1 VSAFTITSRQIRAAR
16 ALVGWSQDD
25 LAKATK
31 PPLSRSH
38 IAEIENGKTNPSR
51 EAMDNIRAAL
61 EKNRVEFVPQEGVR
75 IRHPVISEDDAPYAN
90 RRLLD
95 DIYLVA
101 SQYKLQGGTNEIMI
115 FGLRAEED
123 AQDSVGDDYLTAHLQ
138 RLNEAGLQEK
148 ILCGPDAHNF
158 IGPRISY
165 RRLAELDPS
174 QNTVH
179 IYGNRVAIIHWRPK
193 EFVITIES
201 EPIASALRSMFNL
214 LWKLHGGID

>member
-1 VSAFTITSRQIRAAR
+1 MEGIR
-16 ALVGWSQDD
+16 V
-25 LAKATK
+25 
-31 PPLSRSH
+31 
-38 IAEIENGKTNPSR
+38 
-51 EAMDNIRAAL
+51 AL
-61 EKNRVEFVPQEGVR
+61 EENRVEFVPQEGVR

-101 SQYKLQGGTNEIMI
+101 SQYKLQGGTNEILI

-138 RLNEAGLQEK
+138 RLKEAGLQEK
-148 ILCGPDAHNF
+148 ILCGPDARNF
-158 IGPRISY
+158 IAPRTSY